1 MKYAVKKTLHSDFSV
16 MELGKLPGRAYAI
29 PYASKE
35 LLIQK
40 DIFEERYASDMVEIL
55 SGDWDFK
62 FYKKASS
69 MPDTIDTQRIKFDT
83 VHVPSVWQR
92 TGYLPPVYLNCP
104 YECKTK
110 APEVPADMPA
120 AMYRKIIN
128 RETVADTEIISFLG
142 MSSNL
147 SLYVNGTF
155 VGYSEGS
162 HNTAEFDITSH
173 LHAGEN
179 EIIVLSW
186 KWCNG
191 TFLEAQ
197 DMFRENGIFRDVY
210 LTRYG
215 KTYLNDFQI
224 NSEKTKNGYKIA
236 VDCNVEGNTEN
247 VVVKASL
254 SLKGETVA
262 EAQADAEQ
270 NCVVDFGTLDVIEW
284 NAEIPTVYDLYIT
297 LENADGEIMTVRN
310 ITGFKTIEIKDA
322 VFYFNGQPI
331 KIKGV
336 NHHDTNQYRGYAM
349 TLEDMKQDIE
359 VMKSLNVNSVRTS
372 HYPPDPFF
380 NILADVYG
388 LYIIDE
394 ADIETHGCGEMF
406 GDVSHLSKNLKWAPR
421 YVDRV
426 ARMYMRDRNRA
437 SIIMWSLGNESGG
450 YQCHD
455 KCYEWLKNTG
465 TKIPVHYE
473 GVVRTKR
480 FAYDV
485 ISEMYTDTYSMEAML
500 EGKRKEIRDGNKFS
514 AKMYRSKPF
523 YLCEYCHAMGVGPG
537 NMEEYWDII
546 YASDSFMGGC
556 VWEWADHTVYHDGD
570 GYPYRYTYGGDHGE
584 KQHDGNFCVDG
595 LMYSDRRPHTGA
607 LEMKECYRPVRTT
620 LVSGK
625 LYCFEN
631 TNRFKDTSYLTAKW
645 ELLENGVVVENGTL
659 NFNIAPMSAQCI
671 EVNHKEIDETKD
683 AHINFAWFDGEQT
696 VAKEQIVLNDV
707 PFEYDIEIGS
717 KISVVSDA
725 GIVTIQFENGEAV
738 FNGATGELTA
748 YNVNGT
754 SLLNTVP
761 AEFKGIRPNVFRAL
775 IDNDAR
781 QREHYYKAGLDKIK
795 TELNSFD
802 VHVDDGE
809 IIVCAD
815 YILKGKNKALY
826 GSAITYTFS
835 SLGAV
840 EISAELRVVGKNAP
854 LTIPRFGIMTEL
866 PADFRNV
873 RYYGR
878 GTAENMPDFKIQS
891 PVGIYEA
898 KVEDMFEPYVF
909 PQDSGN
915 HGDTKWLEIT
925 NADGKGVKIFAE
937 DRFSFSIHPF
947 TQDAIQKAKHQEDLC
962 DMNTTVLSLDG
973 WVRGIGSSSCGPDTR
988 EEYTKSAADGFSLK
1002 FTIIPIT

>member
-1 MKYAVKKTLHSDFSV
+1 MKYTVKKNLHSDFSV
-16 MELGKLPGRAYAI
+16 MEIGKLPGRAYFI
-29 PYASKE
+29 PYKTKDKLKST
-35 LLIQK
+35 
-40 DIFEERYASDMVEIL
+40 DIFAERYSSDMVEIL

-62 FYKKASS
+62 FYKKASA
-69 MPDTIDTQRIKFDT
+69 MPDVIDTGKIKFDS

-120 AMYRKIIN
+120 AIYRKKI
-128 RETVADTEIISFLG
+128 EITKISSCVVLTFLG
-142 MSSNL
+142 VSSNL

-162 HNTAEFDITSH
+162 HNSAEFDITPYLNDGS
-173 LHAGEN
+173 N
-179 EIIVLSW
+179 EIVVASW

-210 LTRYG
+210 LTHFADSFI
-215 KTYLNDFQI
+215 NDFQV
-224 NSEKTKNGYKIA
+224 NTEKTKNGYTLA
-236 VDCNVEGNTEN
+236 VDCNVKGNTQDVTAKAALLLDDTVIATCETAAAEN
-247 VVVKASL
+247 CAL
-254 SLKGETVA
+254 
-262 EAQADAEQ
+262 
-270 NCVVDFGTLDVIEW
+270 DFGELYVIEW
-284 NAEIPTVYDLYIT
+284 NAEVPTVYTLYIT
-297 LENADGEIMTVRN
+297 LENADGEIMTLRN
-310 ITGFKTIEIKDA
+310 ITGFRTIEIKDA

-349 TLEDMKQDIE
+349 TLEDMKQDVEI
-359 VMKSLNVNSVRTS
+359 MKSLNVNSVRTS

-380 NILADVYG
+380 LILADVYG

-406 GDVSHLSKNLKWAPR
+406 DDVSHLSKNLKWAPR
-421 YVDRV
+421 YIDRV
-426 ARMYMRDRNRA
+426 ARMYMRDRNRP

-455 KCYEWLKNTG
+455 KCYEWLKKTG
-465 TKIPVHYE
+465 TKVPVHYE

-480 FAYDV
+480 FSYDV
-485 ISEMYTDTYSMEAML
+485 ISEMYTDTYAMEAML
-500 EGKRKEIRDGNKFS
+500 AGKRTETRQGGKIK
-514 AKMYRSKPF
+514 AKAYNSQPF
-523 YLCEYCHAMGVGPG
+523 FLCEYCHAMGVGPG

-620 LVSGK
+620 LVGGK

-631 TNRFKDTSYLTAKW
+631 TNRFRTTEYLTAKW
-645 ELLENGVVVENGTL
+645 ELLENGECKDCGEMKI
-659 NFNIAPMSAQCI
+659 NIAPMSAQCI
-671 EVNHKEIDETKD
+671 EIAHKDIDDTKD
-683 AHINFAWFDGEQT
+683 AHINITWFDADQKIA
-696 VAKEQIVLNDV
+696 VEQIVLNDV

-717 KISVVSDA
+717 RIAVVSDE
-725 GIVTIQFENGEAV
+725 GIITVNFENGEAV
-738 FNGATGELTA
+738 FDARTGELTA
-748 YNVNGT
+748 YTVNGL

-761 AEFKGIRPNVFRAL
+761 TAFKGLKPNVFRAL

-781 QREHYYKAGLDKIK
+781 QRDAYYKAGLDKIK
-795 TELNSFD
+795 TSLNSFD

-815 YILKGKNKALY
+815 YILNGKGKTLY
-826 GSAITYTFS
+826 GTTVQYTFT

-840 EISAELRVVGKNAP
+840 EISASLRVVGKNAP
-854 LTIPRFGIMTEL
+854 LTIPRFGVMAEL

-878 GTAENMPDFKIQS
+878 GTAENMPDFKIHA

-898 KVEDMFEPYVF
+898 KVEEMFEPYVY

-915 HGDTKWLEIT
+915 HGDTKWLELT
-925 NADGKGVKIFAE
+925 NNDGKGVRIFAE
-937 DRFSFSIHPF
+937 DRFSFSVHPF
-947 TQDAIQKAKHQEDLC
+947 TQDAIQQAKHQEDLH

-988 EEYTKSAADGFSLK
+988 EEYTRSADSGMELK
-1002 FTIIPIT
+1002 FTIIPIA